1 MKDEYVVH
9 FWCVQ
14 QLWSMLCM
22 SMLARKTRKTQQ
34 YKITIAR
41 NTLITKKL
49 WQQEDDEDAVVVVAA
64 DDDDDAIIDYQQMC
78 FVMVSSH
85 VVLSRLGTIILDN
98 FSLALFSFFI
108 VLGIIILIMKIIVM
122 NHCCVSNFSSL
133 KSLEKY
139 YQTIILELISLQL
152 YMNTYNIPRLL

>member
-1 MKDEYVVH
+1 MNDEHVVH
-9 FWCVQ
+9 FWWV
-14 QLWSMLCM
+14 CM
-22 SMLARKTRKTQQ
+22 SMLVRKTRKTQQ

-49 WQQEDDEDAVVVVAA
+49 WQQEDDEDAVVVAA
-64 DDDDDAIIDYQQMC
+64 YDDDDAIIDYQQMC

-98 FSLALFSFFI
+98 FSLALFSFF

-122 NHCCVSNFSSL
+122 NRCCVSNHSSL
-133 KSLEKY
+133 KSLGKFCH
-139 YQTIILELISLQL
+139 TIYHWNDIL
-152 YMNTYNIPRLL
+152 TAPRKIK

>member
-1 MKDEYVVH
+1 MNDEHVVH
-9 FWCVQ
+9 FWWV
-14 QLWSMLCM
+14 CM
-22 SMLARKTRKTQQ
+22 SMLVRKTRKTQQ

-49 WQQEDDEDAVVVVAA
+49 WQQENDEDAVPA
-64 DDDDDAIIDYQQMC
+64 DDDDAIIDYQQMC

-98 FSLALFSFFI
+98 FSLALYSFFRFRHYDTDHENYSDESLLC
-108 VLGIIILIMKIIVM
+108 VQFFII
-122 NHCCVSNFSSL
+122 

-139 YQTIILELISLQL
+139 CQTIYPWIDILTAP
-152 YMNTYNIPRLL
+152 YKRLAHVR